1 MRSTPLLIAA
11 ALTACTYLESPSQCE
26 RTDDCVA
33 RGGAFALSVCRQ
45 HACVALTSPDCPTVI
60 GGPIRDDTVLLGHLT
75 SLQSANKSFG
85 DASQASL
92 RLAHGEIVAFNRGV
106 ATDASVARHPLATV
120 VCADDTPDGQGAVR
134 SARRL
139 VEELGVQVLIGPVLS
154 DTANRVAGEVTIPA
168 GALMINPFSVSPT
181 LSALAPSGL
190 FFRTATANA
199 QEGLGLA
206 LHAAQIEK
214 ALTLAEPMKVA
225 ILVRAD
231 QYGQGLAQG
240 FLENLSL
247 NGVPFKDGN
256 NPNVL
261 QRDFPRADL
270 DPNFASEQVYREA
283 ILKHQPHLVIVL
295 GTAEMAARI
304 TWLEANWPS
313 GRPRPYYLGS
323 EGQKSANTRTLLQ
336 SSAAQATGL
345 QQRMRMFAPRVNGA
359 YYQGFANRW
368 QGQNG
373 GQAPPDIYGTTT
385 SYDALY
391 LTVYALAT
399 LGGQPLTGAR
409 VAAGLWRT
417 VPPLQ
422 GSAKP
427 IPAGPNALVEAVA
440 TLAAGGTI
448 DYDGVSGPL
457 DFDLARRLGEAPNDY
472 DILCLSGNPLL
483 FNAVQTYRVPRGAS
497 PAYVSVYAPCP

>member
-1 MRSTPLLIAA
+1 MRSTPLAIAA
-11 ALTACTYLESPSQCE
+11 LLTACTYIESPTQCE
-26 RTDDCVA
+26 STDDCVR

-45 HACVALTSPDCPTVI
+45 RACVALTSPDCPTVI

-75 SLQSANKSFG
+75 SLVGPNKSFG
-85 DASQASL
+85 EASQASL
-92 RLAHGEIVAFNRGV
+92 RLAQGEIDAFNRGV
-106 ATDASVARHPLATV
+106 TTDASVARRPLATV

-181 LSALAPSGL
+181 LSTLAPSGL

-206 LHAAQIEK
+206 LHVAQIEK
-214 ALTLAEPMKVA
+214 ALALAEPMKVA

-240 FLENLSL
+240 LFDNLVIDS
-247 NGVPFKDGN
+247 G
-256 NPNVL
+256 NVL
-261 QRDFPRADL
+261 RRDFPRADL
-270 DPNFASEQVYREA
+270 DPSFASEQAYRDA

-304 TWLEANWPS
+304 AWLEDNWPS

-323 EGQKSANTRTLLQ
+323 EGQKSANTRALLQ
-336 SSAAQATGL
+336 RSAAQATGL
-345 QQRMRMFAPRVNGA
+345 RQRLRMFAPRVNKD
-359 YYQGFANRW
+359 YYEAFANRW

-373 GQAPPDIYGTTT
+373 GQSPPDIYGTTT
-385 SYDALY
+385 TYDALY

-422 GSAKP
+422 GSAKVV
-427 IPAGPNALVEAVA
+427 PAGPNALVDAVA
-440 TLAAGGTI
+440 MLAAGGTI
-448 DYDGVSGPL
+448 DYNGVSGPL
-457 DFDLARRLGEAPNDY
+457 DFDLARHLGEAPNDY
-472 DILCLSGNPLL
+472 DILCLSGNLLL
-483 FNAVQTYRVPRGAS
+483 FSAVQTYSVPRGGGS
-497 PAYVSVYAPCP
+497 AYVSAYAPCP